1 VAVPRFR
8 YRLPVVVGIE
18 GLTAHEREIVDLKCG
33 GELTNQEIG
42 VHFGRAENTIKAII
56 TGILRKTGR
65 LSMVG
70 VCYDYGAAVA
80 RQLPWDSFRAD
91 QI

>member
-1 VAVPRFR
+1 MDVYKPGD
-8 YRLPVVVGIE
+8 P
-18 GLTAHEREIVDLKCG
+18 
-33 GELTNQEIG
+33 
-42 VHFGRAENTIKAII
+42 
-56 TGILRKTGR
+56 
-65 LSMVG
+65 S